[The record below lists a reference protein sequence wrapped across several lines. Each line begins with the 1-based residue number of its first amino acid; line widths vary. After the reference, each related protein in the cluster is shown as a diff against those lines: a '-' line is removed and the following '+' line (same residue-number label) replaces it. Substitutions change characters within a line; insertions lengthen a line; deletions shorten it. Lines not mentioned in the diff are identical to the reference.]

1 MDKVPEKLPR
11 CRRKIHTDPMQISAT
26 SIDNRIEQIL
36 NASMSA
42 NTAKSYSSALDIFKN
57 FRVQQCRQATW
68 PPNVNEIMDFIAYL
82 SITGCAPSTIKSYI
96 SAISYYCKINNL
108 YDATQQFVVRK
119 MLAGVSRLD
128 VRKDLR
134 MPITYAI
141 LCKIVNSLP
150 MVCSSYFEIS
160 LFVAIFTIAFY
171 GFMRVGELVAN
182 CKMDHG
188 HALLVSNIRYVGSNN
203 TLEIRIAHSKTD
215 QMGTGT
221 IIALPAVNAS
231 VCPVKAFQSYNQII
245 PHFQGLYFRHVDFS
259 VVTRYQFSSVLAT
272 SLKVAGIDNKLYK
285 SHSFRIGAASSMAM
299 LGMQGENVAK
309 YGRWQSNAY

>member
-1 MDKVPEKLPR
+1 MRQCPLIQP
-11 CRRKIHTDPMQISAT
+11 
-26 SIDNRIEQIL
+26 NL
-36 NASMSA
+36 
-42 NTAKSYSSALDIFKN
+42 YSSALDIFKN

-160 LFVAIFTIAFY
+160 LFVAMFT
-171 GFMRVGELVAN
+171 
-182 CKMDHG
+182 
-188 HALLVSNIRYVGSNN
+188 
-203 TLEIRIAHSKTD
+203 
-215 QMGTGT
+215 
-221 IIALPAVNAS
+221 
-231 VCPVKAFQSYNQII
+231 
-245 PHFQGLYFRHVDFS
+245 FQGLYFRHVDFS